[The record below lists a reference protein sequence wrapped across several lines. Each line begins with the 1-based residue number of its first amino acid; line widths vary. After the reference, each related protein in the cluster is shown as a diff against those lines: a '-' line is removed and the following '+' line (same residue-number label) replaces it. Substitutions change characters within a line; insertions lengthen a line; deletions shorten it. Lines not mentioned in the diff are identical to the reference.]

1 MKADLNIEFG
11 IKPGTAQGAER
22 PFQLS
27 ADGRLPLRM
36 ESGALCYITDI
47 PLRSVMKFRFT
58 LWLVPAALLCVAA
71 GSDTGVRFVD
81 VSGRAGIHFSHYNG
95 SAGKKWL
102 PETIGAGCAFTDLDG
117 DGWPDIL
124 LLNGKDW
131 TRSSVRHF
139 PAFYH
144 NNRDGTF
151 SDITKGSGLDVEM
164 YANGVAV
171 ADYDNDGLPDIYVT
185 ALEGDR
191 LFHNEGR
198 GRFKDVTAAS
208 GIHNANFGTSA
219 AWFDFDRDGRA
230 DIVVAN
236 YVQWSGPKDIRCS
249 MDGKT
254 KSYCT
259 PEVYKGESLKLY
271 RNLGNGRFEDATK
284 KAGLDDPSSKSLG
297 VVVFDY
303 NGDGWP
309 DLFISNDTQRNKLY
323 RNNKN
328 GTFTEQGVE
337 AGLAYADDGTARGAM
352 GADAADYDRSGRP
365 HLVVGNF
372 SKQMMAL
379 YHNDG
384 SGLFSDAASS
394 TALSRSTLL
403 DVTFGTFFF
412 DYDLDGFADIFAVNG
427 HIEPDINRTQSDLQ
441 FREPARLFHNNG
453 HGSFAYAGDS
463 VGPDIRRPIVGR
475 GAAYA
480 DFDHDGDLDILI
492 TANGGPAEL
501 LRNDGGNRNNWISV
515 RLTGR
520 QSNRSGL
527 GAVVRVESS
536 SGKQWQAV
544 HSGSSYCSQS
554 DLALTFG
561 LKQDRPVLRLSVEWP
576 SGKIQHFENVPINQ
590 LLTVDEAA
598 GLNK

>member
-1 MKADLNIEFG
+1 MH
-11 IKPGTAQGAER
+11 
-22 PFQLS
+22 
-27 ADGRLPLRM
+27 
-36 ESGALCYITDI
+36 
-47 PLRSVMKFRFT
+47 VRFM
-58 LWLVPAALLCVAA
+58 LWLIPAALLLVGAEP
-71 GSDTGVRFVD
+71 DTGVRFVD
-81 VSGRAGIHFSHYNG
+81 VSRPAGIRFSHYNG
-95 SAGKKWL
+95 AAGKKWL
-102 PETIGAGCAFTDLDG
+102 PETIGAGCAFIDLDG
-117 DGWPDIL
+117 DGWADIV

-131 TRSSVRHF
+131 TPSGKHHF
-139 PAFYH
+139 PAFYR
-144 NNRDGTF
+144 NNRNGTF

-191 LFHNEGR
+191 LFHNEGH
-198 GRFKDVTAAS
+198 GRFKDVTAGS
-208 GIHNANFGTSA
+208 GIRNANFGTSA
-219 AWFDFDRDGRA
+219 AWLDFDRDGKA
-230 DIVVAN
+230 DVVVAN

-271 RNLGNGRFEDATK
+271 RNLGKGRFADVTQ
-284 KAGLDDPSSKSLG
+284 KAGLADPSSKSLG
-297 VVVFDY
+297 IVVFDY

-309 DLFISNDTQRNKLY
+309 DLFIANDTQRNKLY

-328 GTFTEQGVE
+328 GTFTELGVE

-352 GADAADYDRSGRP
+352 GADAADYDHSGHP

-379 YHNDG
+379 YRNDG
-384 SGLFSDAASS
+384 SGLFLDVAPS
-394 TALSRSTLL
+394 TALSRTTLR

-453 HGSFAYAGDS
+453 RGSFAYVGNSA
-463 VGPDIRRPIVGR
+463 GPDIGRPIVGR

-501 LRNDGGNRNNWISV
+501 LRNDGGNKNNWISV
-515 RLTGR
+515 RLIGR

-527 GAVVRVESS
+527 GAVVRVERSS
-536 SGKQWQAV
+536 AKQWQAV

-554 DLALTFG
+554 DLSLTFG
-561 LKQDRPVLRLSVEWP
+561 LKQDRAVSKLTVSWP
-576 SGKIQHFENVPINQ
+576 SGRTQHFENVPVNRV
-590 LLTVDEAA
+590 LTVDEVS
-598 GLNK
+598 GLKTPK